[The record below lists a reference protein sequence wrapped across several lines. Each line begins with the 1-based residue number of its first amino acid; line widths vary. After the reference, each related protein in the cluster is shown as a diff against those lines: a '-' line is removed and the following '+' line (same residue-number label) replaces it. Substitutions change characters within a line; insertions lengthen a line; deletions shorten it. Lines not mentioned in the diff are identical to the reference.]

1 MENKRTRIPRETM
14 EKIKKE
20 YITTTI
26 GLREL
31 ARKYGV
37 SASNL
42 SVKAKKE
49 GWDKVV
55 DRINEKTE
63 QKTIERI
70 SDKRAAN
77 NEKALEILTEMLKKV
92 EEALKNVN
100 KKDIGA
106 LRSLIQSMKDLGEM
120 GVFQIE
126 TVSNEVKVIISEEG
140 KDYAE

>member
-1 MENKRTRIPRETM
+1 MKQKRTRIPRETM

-31 ARKYGV
+31 ARKYKV

-42 SVKAKKE
+42 SVRAKKE

-55 DRINEKTE
+55 DQISEKTE

-70 SDKRAAN
+70 SDRRAAN
-77 NEKALEILTEMLKKV
+77 NEKAMDILTEMLKKV
-92 EEALKNVN
+92 EESLKSVN

-106 LRSLIQSMKDLGEM
+106 LKSLVQAMKDLGEM

-126 TVSNEVKVIISEEG
+126 TAPNEIKVILSEEG
-140 KDYAE
+140 NNYAE

>member
-1 MENKRTRIPRETM
+1 M

-126 TVSNEVKVIISEEG
+126 TVSNEIKVIISEEG